1 MDRTASLTL
10 ADPQVAADF
19 RTFVSRARRVND
31 GAVHLQA
38 WGQVLA
44 AYVCIMKPSA
54 LGEATPTILGLR
66 TMGLGVPAH
75 AEATVS
81 LAAVADRLAR
91 MDGNDVVLPVPPM
104 EVRESWTGVLPPRS
118 GWEPAGSVAADVLGD
133 AAEAGIAE
141 VSRAVP
147 ANPGQLVVNTARN
160 AVWGRDLELPA
171 GTGNPAG
178 IAGGIP
184 AGAAFAAFSLGFL
197 GAEEPAMLFGN
208 GRWLRLST
216 SRGHVLARRAVSLQ
230 D

>member
-1 MDRTASLTL
+1 VRDGVVRTADLTL

-44 AYVCIMKPSA
+44 AYVCIMKPST

-66 TMGLGVPAH
+66 TMGLGVPAD

-91 MDGNDVVLPVPPM
+91 MDGSDVVLPVPPM

-133 AAEAGIAE
+133 AAAAGIAE
-141 VSRAVP
+141 VSRTVP
-147 ANPGQLVVNTARN
+147 ANPGQLMVNTARN
-160 AVWGRDLELPA
+160 AVWGRDLELPT
-171 GTGNPAG
+171 GTGT
-178 IAGGIP
+178 AGGIP

-197 GAEEPAMLFGN
+197 GPEPAMLFAN

>member
-1 MDRTASLTL
+1 MGTTAALTL

-44 AYVCIMKPSA
+44 AYVCIMKPST

-66 TMGLGVPAH
+66 TMGLATPAH
-75 AEATVS
+75 AEATVA

-91 MDGNDVVLPVPPM
+91 MDGNDVVLPLPPM
-104 EVRESWTGVLPPRS
+104 EVRESWTGVLPLRS
-118 GWEPAGSVAADVLGD
+118 GWEPAGSVAAEVLSE
-133 AAEAGIAE
+133 AAAAGIAE
-141 VSRAVP
+141 VSQSVP
-147 ANPGQLVVNTARN
+147 ASPGQLVVNTARS
-160 AVWGRDLELPA
+160 AVWGRELELPA
-171 GTGNPAG
+171 DGSGA
-178 IAGGIP
+178 ARIP
-184 AGAAFAAFSLGFL
+184 AGVAFAAFSLGFL
-197 GAEEPAMLFGN
+197 GAEPAMLFAN

-216 SRGHVLARRAVSLQ
+216 SLGHVLARRAVSLQ

>member
-1 MDRTASLTL
+1 MARTASLTL

-44 AYVCIMKPSA
+44 AYVCIMKPSS

-66 TMGLGVPAH
+66 TMGLGAPAQ

-91 MDGNDVVLPVPPM
+91 MDGNDVVLPLPPM

-118 GWEPAGSVAADVLGD
+118 GWESAGSVAADVLGD
-133 AAEAGIAE
+133 AAAAGIAE
-141 VSRAVP
+141 VSRTVP
-147 ANPGQLVVNTARN
+147 ENPGQLMVNTARN

-171 GTGNPAG
+171 ETGIP
-178 IAGGIP
+178 GGIP

-197 GAEEPAMLFGN
+197 GTEEPAMLFGN